1 MTSPGLRQ
9 RLQAYGDAKSEGP
22 TALKRKFDPTN
33 FFRLDQNISPG

>member
-1 MTSPGLRQ
+1 MTPPGLRR
-9 RLQAYGDAKSEGP
+9 RLQAYGDAKSEGL